1 MKNEKLDIKKLIS
14 IAPPGPTRWEL
25 DNIVWHDR
33 TSNPITLLKF
43 LKRIEQ
49 LRDISEKT
57 LVEASELELLE
68 DLSTELDQAECEE
81 LLSDSEEAAHHH
93 FIESIARK
101 GALETLCND
110 ALSIETMTDMCK
122 LSPDDFILAAKRSQD
137 IINSVQELVIQ
148 GETLSKDVA
157 GA

>member
-1 MKNEKLDIKKLIS
+1 MKNEKLDIPKLIS
-14 IAPPGPTRWEL
+14 IAPVGPTRWEL

-33 TSNPITLLKF
+33 ASNPVTLLNF
-43 LKRIEQ
+43 LKRIEE
-49 LRDISEKT
+49 LRVISQKIPAE
-57 LVEASELELLE
+57 VSELAILE
-68 DLSTELDQAECEE
+68 ELSTQLDQEECEE
-81 LLSDSEEAAHHH
+81 LLSNSDEAAHHH

-110 ALSIETMTDMCK
+110 ALSIETMSNMCK

-148 GETLSKDVA
+148 GETLSSDVA